1 MLNNDDEK
9 ELNQTLFRM
18 SKTLIYTCFL
28 LAVFIAI
35 MAIAVFK
42 TDKQITPKTTPTAN
56 KDWQAP
62 NLSTVP
68 TGKEGD
74 EIRYGRELISH
85 TAKYLGPK
93 GSVAAIS
100 NGMNCQNC
108 HLDGGSKLLA
118 NNYSGFMAS
127 YPKLSNRS
135 GHVEPAS
142 ERVTECFERSL
153 NGEAPKANSREMKAI
168 LAYMQWVGQGVKKG
182 EKVAGRATERLPF
195 MDIAASPAKGQP
207 VYVAK
212 CQVCHGAN
220 GEGMLAADGKTYVN
234 PPLWGKNS
242 FNDGAGMHRI
252 SNLAGYVKNNM
263 PYGITYKNPQL
274 TDEEAWNVAAYI
286 ESKPR
291 PHKDQ
296 RNDWTDL
303 TKKPIDHPFGPYL
316 DNFSEEQHKYGPF
329 KPIKEA
335 LDKKTTS

>member
-1 MLNNDDEK
+1 MADPNNEK
-9 ELNQTLFRM
+9 DVHQTLFGV
-18 SKTLIYTCFL
+18 SKALIYTCIL

-35 MAIAVFK
+35 MAIGVFK
-42 TDKQITPKTTPTAN
+42 ADKITPQKSDSTTTVAVA
-56 KDWQAP
+56 KEWQAP
-62 NLSTVP
+62 APSSIP
-68 TGKEGD
+68 AGKEGD

-108 HLDGGSKLLA
+108 HLDGGSRLLA
-118 NNYSGFMAS
+118 NNYSGFIAG

-153 NGEAPKANSREMKAI
+153 NGKAPAEDSREMKAI
-168 LAYMQWVGQGVKKG
+168 LAYMTWVGNGVKKG
-182 EKVAGRATERLPF
+182 QKPKGTATERLPYLN
-195 MDIAASPAKGQP
+195 IAASPAKGKP

-220 GEGMLAADGKTYVN
+220 GEGMLAADNKTYVN

-263 PYGITYKNPQL
+263 PFGVTYKNPQL

-291 PHKDQ
+291 PHKEQAD
-296 RNDWTDL
+296 DWANLD
-303 TKKPIDHPFGPYL
+303 KKPIDHPFGPYK
-316 DNFSEEQHKYGPF
+316 DQFSEEQHKYGPF
-329 KPIKEA
+329 KPILA
-335 LDKKTTS
+335 AQSR